1 MKVTSNVSFLLC
13 ITSVVMPVVDAR
25 ANRFVLHERSTAL
38 KSPATKAYD
47 FVAYQQRRGLQVNLG
62 TQQECQEIL
71 DVLALLGAVPCTC
84 DDQGNINIGDAECF
98 AYLESQDGFGF
109 DDDDDGDDDDGVDEG
124 CFCDTLDGEKTCV
137 VYDSAAATAAS
148 SDEVDFDC
156 YTYTSG
162 LFDNTICVSD
172 TVVTCTIT
180 IDGTECNSCE
190 VDTSCFDL
198 NFDCSNVIDGETWN
212 ACTDVDDIPETS
224 PFILLN
230 DDRFL
235 IEKAL
240 EDAECVGIV
249 SPAASPT
256 TGSGAFALSFHA
268 LSMVGLVVAATF
280 W

>member
-1 MKVTSNVSFLLC
+1 MNVTSNLSFLLC

-25 ANRFVLHERSTAL
+25 ANRFVLHERSAAL

-47 FVAYQQRRGLQVNLG
+47 FVAHQQRRGLQVNLG
-62 TQQECQEIL
+62 TKEECQEFL
-71 DVLALLGAVPCTC
+71 DALALLGTVPCTC
-84 DDQGNINIGDAECF
+84 DDQGSINIGVAECLAF
-98 AYLESQDGFGF
+98 LKSQDGFGF
-109 DDDDDGDDDDGVDEG
+109 DDDDDADDDDGVDEG

-162 LFDNTICVSD
+162 LFDDTICVSD
-172 TVVTCTIT
+172 TIATCTIM

-190 VDTSCFDL
+190 VDLSCFGFD
-198 NFDCSNVIDGETWN
+198 FDCSNVIDGETWT
-212 ACTDVDDIPETS
+212 ACTVDDIPETS
-224 PFILLN
+224 PFIILN
-230 DDRFL
+230 DNRFVN
-235 IEKAL
+235 ENAL
-240 EDAECVGIV
+240 EDAECVGIA

-256 TGSGAFALSFHA
+256 TVSGAFALSFHA
-268 LSMVGLVVAATF
+268 LSMVGLIVAATF